1 MISRKKALQETIM
14 KNQTI
19 LIIDDDIY
27 VRESLA
33 DYFEDLGYPTLQSDN
48 GRSGIDLFLRSQP
61 SLVITDLRMPEKDG
75 IDVLKTINN
84 KSPDTPKIVISGA
97 GKTEDVIEALRAG
110 AKDYITKP
118 INDLPLVAHTIE
130 RNLENARLLREN
142 REYKNQLIKSEHLY
156 RTIAEHVG
164 EGIVSTDE
172 HMTVNYV
179 NSALCTMTG
188 FAQEELSGRTLS
200 DICAPESAA
209 EVDHRTCEDKKGET
223 LRFEIKLAT
232 VTGKPID
239 VEVICSPIFSKSDQ
253 YKGTVSIIRDIR
265 DVIFLREQYK
275 KIKDRPEKGSKDLVP
290 ICAGCKCIR
299 NKDNVWVR
307 PEEYFSEEKFTHG
320 FCDDCMERLYPD
332 YND

>member
-1 MISRKKALQETIM
+1 M
-14 KNQTI
+14 KNETI
-19 LIIDDDIY
+19 LIIDDDIH

-33 DYFEDLGYPTLQSDN
+33 AYFEDIGYRTLESDN
-48 GRSGIDLFLRSQP
+48 GKSGIDLFLQQQP

-75 IDVLKTINN
+75 IDVLKVINK

-118 INDLPLVAHTIE
+118 IEDLSLVGHTID
-130 RNLENARLLREN
+130 RNLENARLIREN
-142 REYKNQLIKSEHLY
+142 IEYRKHLIKSEKLY
-156 RTIAEHVG
+156 RTIAENVG
-164 EGIVSTDE
+164 EGIISTDE
-172 HMTVNYV
+172 HMDINYV
-179 NSALCTMTG
+179 NSAFCSMTG
-188 FAQEELSGRTLS
+188 FSKEDLLGKTLAEIS
-200 DICAPESAA
+200 APENAA
-209 EVDHRTCEDKKGET
+209 EVEDLSCESRKEEN

-239 VEVICSPIFSKSDQ
+239 VQVICSPIFNKSEK

-265 DVIFLREQYK
+265 DIIFLREQYEK
-275 KIKDRPEKGSKDLVP
+275 FKGLPEKESKDLVP

-299 NKDNVWVR
+299 NKDGAWIA
-307 PEEYFSEEKFTHG
+307 PEEYFSQEKFTHG
-320 FCDDCMERLYPD
+320 FCDACMERLYPD